1 MIKPNKLDI
10 IKIGKYNVDMEVK
23 YIVAIAAG
31 ALFLLLILVFIIVF
45 AERKKKLALQR
56 QRLEQMYADKN
67 LVEMYYDFLVY
78 DEETE
83 KLFSAQAERT
93 SQMSFSDV
101 DPTTQTVQNGAIF
114 QTVDTDGLEEIVG
127 NYVPD

>member
-1 MIKPNKLDI
+1 MD
-10 IKIGKYNVDMEVK
+10 VK

-31 ALFLLLILVFIIVF
+31 ALFLLLLLIFIILF
-45 AERKKKLALQR
+45 AERKKKAALQL

-67 LVEMYYDFLVY
+67 LVKMEYDFLVF

-83 KLFSAQAERT
+83 KIFAAQAERNNQT
-93 SQMSFSDV
+93 SSGNGDSV
-101 DPTTQTVQNGAIF
+101 AQNGAIF